1 MIAKIPI
8 TVQYKVWTVGV
19 SVTNGRTSG
28 ESLNDCICGFLL
40 TRTDVER
47 GRAVAF
53 LAGARLTLAD
63 LVVLF
68 LGEADRFFA
77 VVIVSSINHLWLKA
91 NSSACVF
98 WEVSVH

>member
-1 MIAKIPI
+1 
-8 TVQYKVWTVGV
+8 
-19 SVTNGRTSG
+19 
-28 ESLNDCICGFLL
+28 
-40 TRTDVER
+40 
-47 GRAVAF
+47 VAF